1 MIFIRRNRLISH
13 TPFLIFATIS
23 TSASLHEAIQPK
35 YCLIKGIDIT
45 ADAITKFGQVEVKAT
60 FAQSTLDIKFSVDK
74 KNQLDV
80 TFCILYFSLIVAQH
94 VSGNHVPII
103 RS

>member
-1 MIFIRRNRLISH
+1 MSARLIYLLHISSLEH
-13 TPFLIFATIS
+13 NINMTGIFS
-23 TSASLHEAIQPK
+23 DVVHL
-35 YCLIKGIDIT
+35 
-45 ADAITKFGQVEVKAT
+45 
-60 FAQSTLDIKFSVDK
+60 FAGKMFSFNLCNCVDK

-80 TFCILYFSLIVAQH
+80 TFVYFISLLIVAQH

>member
-1 MIFIRRNRLISH
+1 MYKAILKPMWSYGVQLWGCPKPSNTKIIQRVQSKILRMVFNAPRYISNKTLH
-13 TPFLIFATIS
+13 EDSGTPFV
-23 TSASLHEAIQPK
+23 E
-35 YCLIKGIDIT
+35 YEIKR
-45 ADAITKFGQVEVKAT
+45 
-60 FAQSTLDIKFSVDK
+60 LSVDK

-80 TFCILYFSLIVAQH
+80 TFVYFISLLIVAQH